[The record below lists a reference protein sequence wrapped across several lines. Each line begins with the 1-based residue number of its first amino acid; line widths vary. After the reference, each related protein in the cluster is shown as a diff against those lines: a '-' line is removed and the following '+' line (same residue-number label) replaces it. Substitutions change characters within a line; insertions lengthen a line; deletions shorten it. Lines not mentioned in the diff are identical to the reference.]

1 MNMTS
6 MTRIAWVLGICGLL
20 AGNLAQASLWWEAPA
35 LKYDEKLVG
44 SIAMDPHY
52 MSKDEADQYLALV
65 TGSGGGTAYLYSI
78 PALTAAASSNDVAP
92 IAQGNT
98 GDFWGTVWKGVAVS
112 SRLRR
117 VLTGQT
123 GTQPDHTSFPVT
135 APWLKDIN
143 TFNVTNDPTKVYFDG
158 CTFSPSGEHLYSDV
172 YKSDDLAIPRRTT
185 IVKWN
190 VTNLISSGIGLTTN
204 AVAFT
209 SLSRVRNVSVYAIA
223 GKDLVYYGEGDNALG
238 VVPRKICV
246 YDFDKMEETVL
257 TTLDRTG
264 EAGVTDANLDIMNVK
279 VGGNVPGRQMHLY
292 VQCDDGA
299 LFIYTLNADGKSVGG
314 LVKSFTSAEVKTLVG
329 DPALPRI
336 RNFEVTNDERFAFML
351 NPPSSGGVDN
361 IRLHV
366 LWTPPVQKQAWYKR
380 PSLKLK
386 EEIAVTN
393 PQYLNKDAGDSY
405 LFLPSGT
412 GKTAPAY
419 LYDIS
424 RLTTAGCADEVAPI
438 AAGVPDGTLIYHEDF
453 DGIETTTT
461 ADTLAALGWQMIENT
476 PPGLTNTATYTISGG
491 KLITDNLK
499 AYKDANSNDSYAL
512 IKSSDFMRAYCTNDY
527 TYQYDLTYRDTSH
540 DGFRYVSLLCNYTG
554 TNVYNTVD
562 LRIRGDGFNQA
573 RIGGNWPH
581 YNNTT
586 CPLRATGT
594 NSMLYRLFGEQYTS
608 ADQRGLKD
616 KTVTVR
622 VEMSREHG
630 PTVYVNNMLV
640 SKMEANTQ
648 NWPALRDM
656 AYAICFKTSRDIKA
670 EIDNLMVWTG
680 CCPQPIQPPVP
691 TGTMI
696 YEQDFDGIEALDNAA
711 VEQALG
717 WDIVETPAAP
727 LNGLTHTAKYS
738 IQGGK
743 LTTDNLDETV
753 GTSNDS
759 YMIIK
764 PSDYM
769 RAYCTNDYSYQYD
782 VTYRNASANNF
793 RYVAILCNYTG
804 SNVYNTVDIR
814 IRGEGYNQ
822 IRHNGNKWE
831 HYSSGAWPLN
841 GSGLNS
847 MMYMLYGKPYYYPG
861 NNNVLYYNY
870 TNITL
875 TVRVHMSMEKGPSV
889 YVNDMLVSQMDQNQ
903 SYWDERIGWDAYAIC
918 FKTSNKVK
926 AEIDNL
932 KIWTG
937 CGAAPVWKSGAISNR
952 DLRVLTSSGGAPLAS
967 SSLALDASWPGDTS
981 VIQTDAQTVQFDTLD
996 FGRDGTSLYT
1006 DNRSGAP
1013 RNQIVKW
1020 DVGSLT
1026 TNGIS
1031 LISNAVYTTSVNGLS
1046 AINVY
1051 GIGDTDLV
1059 YYGESVVTN
1068 GGIASVYVLDPAT
1081 GTESLLLNNLSGR
1094 VANVKV
1100 AGVGLGELLLFV
1112 QCDDGALSVYALSD
1126 DGKSVV
1132 AQLKAFTADEIKAL
1146 LGGVSFTAMRSF
1158 EVTNDARY
1166 AFFSFDGADALYVV
1180 EGLPSHSTGT
1190 VIKLI
1195 GPEEQP

>member
-1 MNMTS
+1 
-6 MTRIAWVLGICGLL
+6 
-20 AGNLAQASLWWEAPA
+20 
-35 LKYDEKLVG
+35 
-44 SIAMDPHY
+44 
-52 MSKDEADQYLALV
+52 
-65 TGSGGGTAYLYSI
+65 
-78 PALTAAASSNDVAP
+78 
-92 IAQGNT
+92 
-98 GDFWGTVWKGVAVS
+98 
-112 SRLRR
+112 
-117 VLTGQT
+117 
-123 GTQPDHTSFPVT
+123 
-135 APWLKDIN
+135 
-143 TFNVTNDPTKVYFDG
+143 
-158 CTFSPSGEHLYSDV
+158 
-172 YKSDDLAIPRRTT
+172 
-185 IVKWN
+185 
-190 VTNLISSGIGLTTN
+190 
-204 AVAFT
+204 
-209 SLSRVRNVSVYAIA
+209 
-223 GKDLVYYGEGDNALG
+223 ALG

-264 EAGVTDANLDIMNVK
+264 EAGVTGANLDIMNVK
-279 VGGNVPGRQMHLY
+279 VGGIVPGRQMHLY

-329 DPALPRI
+329 DPALARI

-351 NPPSSGGVDN
+351 NPPSAAAGGNDN
-361 IRLHV
+361 ICLHV

-386 EEIAVTN
+386 EEISVTN

-424 RLTTAGCADEVAPI
+424 RLTMAGCADEVAPI
-438 AAGVPDGTLIYHEDF
+438 TAGVPDGTLIYHEDF

-461 ADTLAALGWQMIENT
+461 AETLDALGWQIVENT

-491 KLITDNLK
+491 KLVTDNLK

-640 SKMEANTQ
+640 SKMAANTQ

-691 TGTMI
+691 AGTMI

-743 LTTDNLDETV
+743 LTTD
-753 GTSNDS
+753 
-759 YMIIK
+759 
-764 PSDYM
+764 
-769 RAYCTNDYSYQYD
+769 
-782 VTYRNASANNF
+782 
-793 RYVAILCNYTG
+793 
-804 SNVYNTVDIR
+804 
-814 IRGEGYNQ
+814 
-822 IRHNGNKWE
+822 
-831 HYSSGAWPLN
+831 
-841 GSGLNS
+841 
-847 MMYMLYGKPYYYPG
+847 
-861 NNNVLYYNY
+861 
-870 TNITL
+870 
-875 TVRVHMSMEKGPSV
+875 
-889 YVNDMLVSQMDQNQ
+889 
-903 SYWDERIGWDAYAIC
+903 
-918 FKTSNKVK
+918 
-926 AEIDNL
+926 
-932 KIWTG
+932 
-937 CGAAPVWKSGAISNR
+937 
-952 DLRVLTSSGGAPLAS
+952 
-967 SSLALDASWPGDTS
+967 
-981 VIQTDAQTVQFDTLD
+981 
-996 FGRDGTSLYT
+996 
-1006 DNRSGAP
+1006 
-1013 RNQIVKW
+1013 
-1020 DVGSLT
+1020 
-1026 TNGIS
+1026 
-1031 LISNAVYTTSVNGLS
+1031 
-1046 AINVY
+1046 
-1051 GIGDTDLV
+1051 
-1059 YYGESVVTN
+1059 
-1068 GGIASVYVLDPAT
+1068 
-1081 GTESLLLNNLSGR
+1081 
-1094 VANVKV
+1094 
-1100 AGVGLGELLLFV
+1100 
-1112 QCDDGALSVYALSD
+1112 
-1126 DGKSVV
+1126 
-1132 AQLKAFTADEIKAL
+1132 
-1146 LGGVSFTAMRSF
+1146 
-1158 EVTNDARY
+1158 
-1166 AFFSFDGADALYVV
+1166 
-1180 EGLPSHSTGT
+1180 
-1190 VIKLI
+1190 
-1195 GPEEQP
+1195 